1 MVQIVK
7 SPFFSN
13 WCKIFKMDLI
23 VLTPDKKV
31 FEGKV
36 NRISAPGV
44 EGEFE
49 VLDNHAPLVSS
60 LGFGNVQITPSET
73 KDLVNLS
80 IQSGFIEVLDNKV
93 SLLVQESKATAVAE

>member
-1 MVQIVK
+1 
-7 SPFFSN
+7 
-13 WCKIFKMDLI
+13 MDLI

-49 VLDNHAPLVSS
+49 VLDNHAALVSS
-60 LGFGNVQITPSET
+60 LGFGTVLITPSES
-73 KDLVNLS
+73 KELINLS

-93 SLLVQESKATAVAE
+93 SLLVQEQAVAASE

>member
-1 MVQIVK
+1 
-7 SPFFSN
+7 
-13 WCKIFKMDLI
+13 MDLI
-23 VLTPDKKV
+23 VLSPDKKI

-49 VLDNHAPLVSS
+49 VLDNHTALVAS
-60 LGFGNVQITPSET
+60 LGNGNLLITPSES
-73 KDLVNLS
+73 KDLISLS

-93 SLLVQESKATAVAE
+93 SLLVQEQTASAAE

>member
-1 MVQIVK
+1 
-7 SPFFSN
+7 
-13 WCKIFKMDLI
+13 MDLI

-36 NRISAPGV
+36 NRITAPGV

-49 VLDNHAPLVSS
+49 VLENHSALVSS
-60 LGFGNVQITPSET
+60 LKFGNVLISPTESKET
-73 KDLVNLS
+73 ISLS

-93 SLLVQESKATAVAE
+93 SLLVQESKASAAAE

>member
-1 MVQIVK
+1 
-7 SPFFSN
+7 
-13 WCKIFKMDLI
+13 MDLI

-49 VLDNHAPLVSS
+49 VLDNHAALVSS
-60 LGFGNVQITPSET
+60 LSNGIILITPSES
-73 KDLVNLS
+73 KELINLS

-93 SLLVQESKATAVAE
+93 SLLVQEQTANAAE

>member
-1 MVQIVK
+1 
-7 SPFFSN
+7 
-13 WCKIFKMDLI
+13 MDLI

-49 VLDNHAPLVSS
+49 ILDNHTALVSS
-60 LGFGNVQITPSET
+60 LGYGNVQITPSDS
-73 KDLVNLS
+73 KDLVNLL

-93 SLLVQESKATAVAE
+93 SLLVQESKITAAAE

>member
-1 MVQIVK
+1 
-7 SPFFSN
+7 
-13 WCKIFKMDLI
+13 MDLI

-60 LGFGNVQITPSET
+60 LGFGNVLITPSES
-73 KDLVNLS
+73 KELINLM
-80 IQSGFIEVLDNKV
+80 IQSGFIEVFENKV
-93 SLLVQESKATAVAE
+93 SLLVQESKGEAVAE

>member
-1 MVQIVK
+1 
-7 SPFFSN
+7 
-13 WCKIFKMDLI
+13 MDLI

-49 VLDNHAPLVSS
+49 VLDNHAALVSS
-60 LGFGNVQITPSET
+60 LGFGTVLIIPSES
-73 KDLVNLS
+73 KELINLS
-80 IQSGFIEVLDNKV
+80 IQSGFIEVLNNKV
-93 SLLVQESKATAVAE
+93 SLLVQEQAVAASE

>member
-1 MVQIVK
+1 
-7 SPFFSN
+7 
-13 WCKIFKMDLI
+13 MDLI

-49 VLDNHAPLVSS
+49 VLDNHTALVAS
-60 LGFGNVQITPSET
+60 LGNGNVLITPSES
-73 KDLVNLS
+73 KELLNLS

-93 SLLVQESKATAVAE
+93 SLLVQEAKAAAAE

>member
-1 MVQIVK
+1 
-7 SPFFSN
+7 
-13 WCKIFKMDLI
+13 MDLI

-49 VLDNHAPLVSS
+49 VLDNHAALVSS
-60 LGFGNVQITPSET
+60 LGFGIVQITPAESKE
-73 KDLVNLS
+73 LVNLP

-93 SLLVQESKATAVAE
+93 SLLVQESKTTVVAE

>member
-1 MVQIVK
+1 
-7 SPFFSN
+7 
-13 WCKIFKMDLI
+13 MDLI

-49 VLDNHAPLVSS
+49 VLENHAPLVSS
-60 LGFGNVQITPSET
+60 LGFGNVVITPTESKE
-73 KDLVNLS
+73 LLNLI

-93 SLLVQESKATAVAE
+93 SLLVQESKGEPALAE

>member
-1 MVQIVK
+1 
-7 SPFFSN
+7 
-13 WCKIFKMDLI
+13 MDLI

-60 LGFGNVQITPSET
+60 LGNGNVLITPSES
-73 KDLVNLS
+73 KELLNLS

-93 SLLVQESKATAVAE
+93 SLLVQEAKAAAAE

>member
-1 MVQIVK
+1 
-7 SPFFSN
+7 
-13 WCKIFKMDLI
+13 MDLI

-49 VLDNHAPLVSS
+49 VLDNHAALVSS
-60 LGFGNVQITPSET
+60 LRDGSVLITPADS
-73 KDLVNLS
+73 KDLLSLS

-93 SLLVQESKATAVAE
+93 SLLVLEAKAAVAE

>member
-1 MVQIVK
+1 
-7 SPFFSN
+7 
-13 WCKIFKMDLI
+13 MDLI

-60 LGFGNVQITPSET
+60 LGNGNVLITPSES
-73 KDLVNLS
+73 KELLNLS

-93 SLLVQESKATAVAE
+93 SLLVQEQTASAAE

>member
-1 MVQIVK
+1 
-7 SPFFSN
+7 
-13 WCKIFKMDLI
+13 MDLI

-36 NRISAPGV
+36 NKISAPGV

-49 VLDNHAPLVSS
+49 VLENHAPLVSS
-60 LGFGNVQITPSET
+60 LGMGSVLITPADSKE
-73 KDLVNLS
+73 LINLI

-93 SLLVQESKATAVAE
+93 SLLVMETKGEVAHAE

>member
-1 MVQIVK
+1 
-7 SPFFSN
+7 
-13 WCKIFKMDLI
+13 MDLI

-49 VLDNHAPLVSS
+49 VLDNHAPMVAS
-60 LGFGNVQITPSET
+60 LGGGNVLITPSET
-73 KDLVNLS
+73 KELLNLS

-93 SLLVQESKATAVAE
+93 SLLVQEGKATASE

>member
-1 MVQIVK
+1 
-7 SPFFSN
+7 
-13 WCKIFKMDLI
+13 MDLI
-23 VLTPDKKV
+23 VLSPDKKV

-49 VLDNHAPLVSS
+49 VLDNHAPMVSS
-60 LGFGNVQITPSET
+60 LGNGNILITPSET
-73 KDLVNLS
+73 KELLNLS

-93 SLLVQESKATAVAE
+93 SLLVQESKASAAE

>member
-1 MVQIVK
+1 
-7 SPFFSN
+7 
-13 WCKIFKMDLI
+13 MDLI

-36 NRISAPGV
+36 NRISVPGI

-49 VLDNHAPLVSS
+49 VLDNHAPIVSS
-60 LGFGNVQITPSET
+60 LGTGSILITPAES
-73 KDLVNLS
+73 KDIINLI

-93 SLLVQESKATAVAE
+93 SLLVQEGKAVEAASAE

>member
-1 MVQIVK
+1 
-7 SPFFSN
+7 
-13 WCKIFKMDLI
+13 MDLI

-60 LGFGNVQITPSET
+60 LGFGNVLITPSES
-73 KDLVNLS
+73 KELLNLS

-93 SLLVQESKATAVAE
+93 SLLVQEAKAAAAE

>member
-1 MVQIVK
+1 
-7 SPFFSN
+7 
-13 WCKIFKMDLI
+13 MDLI

-36 NRISAPGV
+36 NKISAPGV

-49 VLDNHAPLVSS
+49 VLENHAPLVSS
-60 LGFGNVQITPSET
+60 LAFGNIVITPSES
-73 KDLVNLS
+73 KELLNLI

-93 SLLVQESKATAVAE
+93 SLLVQESKGEALLSE